1 MRAMT
6 PRAGAR
12 LLSIQQASSELG
24 LPVNTLDRLIAT
36 GALPVVELPH
46 VRRRFLD
53 RADLDE
59 AIASWKRGAR

>member
-12 LLSIQQASSELG
+12 LISIQQASDELG
-24 LPVNTLDRLIAT
+24 LPINTLDRLIAT

-53 RADLDE
+53 RADIDD
-59 AIASWKRGAR
+59 AITAWKRVAR

>member
-1 MRAMT
+1 MSH
-6 PRAGAR
+6 RAGAR
-12 LLSIQQASSELG
+12 LISVQQASAELG

-53 RADLDE
+53 RADLDD
-59 AIASWKRGAR
+59 AIASWKRVAR